1 MSMSV
6 GRETVEGLTVEGLT
20 HVHVCWQGD
29 GGGVDPSEAGVLLQ
43 ELWQDHYTETYWF
56 YYNSFSA
63 WLTTTGATGEDYQ
76 GDAYFANSGHDLEFV
91 LAPSADQPNDGEGR
105 VDT

>member
-6 GRETVEGLTVEGLT
+6 GREMVEGLTC
-20 HVHVCWQGD
+20 VHVCWQGD
-29 GGGVDPSEAGVLLQ
+29 GGGVDPSVTGMLWQ

-63 WLTTTGATGEDYQ
+63 WLTTTRATGEDYM

-91 LAPSADQPNDGEGR
+91 LAPFADEPNDGEGR
-105 VDT
+105 VWTLS